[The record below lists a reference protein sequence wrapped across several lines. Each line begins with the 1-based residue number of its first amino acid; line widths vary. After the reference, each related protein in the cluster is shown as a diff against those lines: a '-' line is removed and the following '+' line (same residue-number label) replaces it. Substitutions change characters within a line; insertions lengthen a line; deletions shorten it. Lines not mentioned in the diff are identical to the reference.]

1 MKTLQ
6 EKIDK
11 TLSKINEKDLVRS
24 NVVSEQAVSQKC
36 DRNEN
41 EAIRFI
47 FNSNPKVKWI
57 YKDAI
62 DNILKRVFS
71 EKYRDEGDLVGG
83 VYDLEGKGRSV
94 INKMN
99 TNYSCY
105 CVLMKDINQFLFK
118 AGSEPISVISET
130 PMKQIVET
138 KRMMGIV
145 DRLGE
150 RIFSPTS
157 LTFQNVMSILERTH
171 KLGEERE
178 EKTMKILKKKFGEE
192 NVQKIGGI
200 GSKEDMISG
209 IDLIITDGDEKYSAQ
224 VKPMSSMETKDGVI
238 TVYGTGGVKK
248 YTTDWMIFTTKDLIY
263 VFENDNTK
271 IINGNFTFDKSALIY
286 SLY

>member
-24 NVVSEQAVSQKC
+24 NVISEQAVSQKC

-47 FNSNPKVKWI
+47 FNSNPKVKWV

-105 CVLMKDINQFLFK
+105 CVLMKDINQFLVK

-138 KRMMGIV
+138 KRMMEIV

-248 YTTDWMIFTTKDLIY
+248 YTTDWIIFTTKDLIH

-271 IINGNFTFDKSALIY
+271 IINGNFTFDESALIY